1 MQRLLSKTIT
11 HVLAGAVIAGCA
23 FFAQPAKDAGAAEI
37 KWYGQAAFRIKTSGG
52 KVILIDPFITKNP
65 KTPDADKDLSKIGK
79 VDLILVTH
87 GHGDHLGDTGK
98 LAAMNP
104 DAKVGVNADMGH
116 TLRILGIV
124 DKKQLVRFNKSGPI
138 NPIGK
143 DITVTMT
150 HAEHSSEI
158 VHKKDGVE
166 GIYPGGEPAGYVIRL
181 EDGYTIYHT
190 GDSGV
195 FKDMELIHDLY
206 KPDLVLICI
215 GGWFT
220 MDPRH
225 AAYAVTKFLKP
236 ATVMPMHYGT
246 FKPLKGTPAQFKE
259 HLDKMGDK
267 TDVVVMQPGD
277 EKSFGK

>member
-1 MQRLLSKTIT
+1 MKRLLTT
-11 HVLAGAVIAGCA
+11 TLAGALVAG
-23 FFAQPAKDAGAAEI
+23 FAWTAAPAKEAQAAEV
-37 KWYGQAAFRIKTSGG
+37 KWYGQAAFRIKTPGG
-52 KVILIDPFITKNP
+52 KVIMIDPFITKNP
-65 KTPDADKDLSKIGK
+65 KTPADDKDLAKIGS

-87 GHGDHLGDTGK
+87 GHGDHLGDTAE
-98 LAAMNP
+98 LAKMTG
-104 DAKVGVNADMGH
+104 AKVGVNADMGH
-116 TLRILGIV
+116 TLRILGLV
-124 DKKQLVRFNKSGPI
+124 DGKQLIRFNKSGPI
-138 NPIGK
+138 TPLGP

-158 VHKKDGVE
+158 VHKDAAGKE
-166 GIYPGGEPAGYVIRL
+166 GIYPGGEPAGYVIKL

-236 ATVMPMHYGT
+236 KTVMPMHYGT
-246 FKPLKGTPAQFKE
+246 FPPLKGTPDELKK
-259 HLDKMGDK
+259 HLADMGDK
-267 TDVVVMQPGD
+267 TEVVVMQPGD
-277 EKSFGK
+277 EKTFK

>member
-1 MQRLLSKTIT
+1 MKRLLSKTVT
-11 HVLAGAVIAGCA
+11 HVLAGAVIAGCTY
-23 FFAQPAKDAGAAEI
+23 FATPAKDAGAAEV
-37 KWYGQAAFRIKTSGG
+37 KWYGQAAFRIKTPGG
-52 KVILIDPFITKNP
+52 KVIMIDPFITKNP
-65 KTPDADKDLSKIGK
+65 KTPAADKDLAKIGN

-98 LAAMNP
+98 LAEMTG
-104 DAKVGVNADMGH
+104 AKVGVNADMGH

-124 DKKQLVRFNKSGPI
+124 PKKQLVRFNKSWPI
-138 NPIGK
+138 NPIGE
-143 DITVTMT
+143 DITITMT

-158 VHKKDGVE
+158 VKKVNGVE

-181 EDGYTIYHT
+181 ENGYTIYHT

-220 MDPRH
+220 MDPGH
-225 AAYAVTKFLKP
+225 AAYAINKFLKP
-236 ATVMPMHYGT
+236 KTVMPMHYGT
-246 FKPLKGTPAQFKE
+246 FKPLKGTPEQLKE
-259 HLDKMGDK
+259 HLAKMGDK
-267 TDVVVMQPGD
+267 TEIVVMQPGD
-277 EKSFGK
+277 EMTFKN

>member
-1 MQRLLSKTIT
+1 MRRLLTTTVIGAL
-11 HVLAGAVIAGCA
+11 VAG
-23 FFAQPAKDAGAAEI
+23 FAWAAAPAKDAQAAEI
-37 KWYGQAAFRIKTSGG
+37 KWYGQAAFRIKTPGG
-52 KVILIDPFITKNP
+52 KVIVIDPFITKNP
-65 KTPDADKDLSKIGK
+65 KTPADDKDLAKVGK

-87 GHGDHLGDTGK
+87 GHGDHLGDTAA
-98 LAAMNP
+98 LAKMTG
-104 DAKVGVNADMGH
+104 AKVGVNADMGH
-116 TLRILGIV
+116 TLRILGMV
-124 DKKQLVRFNKSGPI
+124 DGKQLVRFNKSGPI
-138 NPIGK
+138 NPIGP

-158 VHKKDGVE
+158 VHKDEAGKE
-166 GIYPGGEPAGYVIRL
+166 GIFPGGEPAGYVIKL

-225 AAYAVTKFLKP
+225 AAYAITKFLKP
-236 ATVMPMHYGT
+236 KTVMPMHYGT
-246 FKPLKGTPAQFKE
+246 FPPLKGTPDELKK
-259 HLDKMGDK
+259 HLAEMGDK
-267 TDVVVMQPGD
+267 TEVVVMQPGD
-277 EKSFGK
+277 EKTFK

>member
-1 MQRLLSKTIT
+1 MKRLLTTTVI
-11 HVLAGAVIAGCA
+11 GALIAGFTWA
-23 FFAQPAKDAGAAEI
+23 AGPAKDAQAAEV
-37 KWYGQAAFRIKTSGG
+37 KWYGQAAFRIKTPGG
-52 KVILIDPFITKNP
+52 KVIVIDPFITKNP
-65 KTPDADKDLSKIGK
+65 KTPADDKDLAKVGN

-87 GHGDHLGDTGK
+87 GHGDHLGDTAE
-98 LAAMNP
+98 LAKMTG
-104 DAKVGVNADMGH
+104 AKVGVNADMGH
-116 TLRILGIV
+116 TLRILGMV
-124 DKKQLVRFNKSGPI
+124 DGKQLVRFNKSGPI
-138 NPIGK
+138 NPIGL

-158 VHKKDGVE
+158 VHKDAAGKE
-166 GIYPGGEPAGYVIRL
+166 GIYPGGEPAGYVIKL

-195 FKDMELIHDLY
+195 FKDMELIQDLY

-225 AAYAVTKFLKP
+225 AAYAITKFLKP

-246 FKPLKGTPAQFKE
+246 FPPLKGTPDELKK
-259 HLDKMGDK
+259 HLADMGGK
-267 TDVVVMQPGD
+267 TEVVVMQPGD
-277 EKSFGK
+277 EKTFGK

>member
-1 MQRLLSKTIT
+1 MKRLLTT
-11 HVLAGAVIAGCA
+11 TVLGALVAG
-23 FFAQPAKDAGAAEI
+23 FAWAAAPAKDAQAAEV
-37 KWYGQAAFRIKTSGG
+37 KWYGQAAFRIKTPGG
-52 KVILIDPFITKNP
+52 KVIVIDPFITKNP
-65 KTPDADKDLSKIGK
+65 KTPADDKDLGKVGK

-87 GHGDHLGDTGK
+87 GHGDHLGDTAE
-98 LAAMNP
+98 LAKMTG
-104 DAKVGVNADMGH
+104 AKVGVNADMGH
-116 TLRILGIV
+116 TLRILGLV
-124 DKKQLVRFNKSGPI
+124 DGKQLVRFNKSGPI
-138 NPIGK
+138 NPIGPN
-143 DITVTMT
+143 ITVTMT
-150 HAEHSSEI
+150 HAEHSSAI
-158 VHKKDGVE
+158 VHKDTAGKE

-225 AAYAVTKFLKP
+225 AAYAVSKFLKP

-246 FKPLKGTPAQFKE
+246 FPPLKGTPDELKKQLA
-259 HLDKMGDK
+259 DMGGK
-267 TDVVVMQPGD
+267 AEVVVMQPGD
-277 EKSFGK
+277 EKTFGK

>member
-1 MQRLLSKTIT
+1 MKRLLTTTI
-11 HVLAGAVIAGCA
+11 AGALIAGFTWA
-23 FFAQPAKDAGAAEI
+23 AAPATDAHAAEV
-37 KWYGQAAFRIKTSGG
+37 KWYGQAAFRIKTPGG
-52 KVILIDPFITKNP
+52 KVIVIDPFITKNP
-65 KTPDADKDLSKIGK
+65 KTPAADKDLEKVGK

-98 LAAMNP
+98 LAEMTG
-104 DAKVGVNADMGH
+104 AKVGVNADMGH
-116 TLRILGIV
+116 TLRLLGIV
-124 DKKQLVRFNKSGPI
+124 DAKQLVRFNKSGPI
-138 NPIGK
+138 NPIGP

-166 GIYPGGEPAGYVIRL
+166 GIYPGGEPAGYVIKL

-236 ATVMPMHYGT
+236 KTVMPMHYAT
-246 FKPLKGTPAQFKE
+246 FPPLKGTPDELKAQMK
-259 HLDKMGDK
+259 DMGS
-267 TDVVVMQPGD
+267 TAEVVVMQPGD
-277 EKSFGK
+277 EKTFGK